1 MALQTNSSKNDT
13 TVTIGGKTYTLS
25 GYESENYLQE
35 VASYLNTKIA
45 EIRND
50 RELQKLPFEMRN
62 VLLQLNIAD
71 DYFKARSEADK
82 VHVRMGEKDQNL
94 SDVKHDLVA
103 AQMKLESAE
112 KKNRSLEAQLQ
123 EALDRIEQLEQQVP
137 AAAEGPDLRWDR
149 ARNRQR
155 NLPGPAGRTETDF
168 HRGGAY
174 GHRLFYMTGAA
185 AGRDQ
190 VSGGPAHFI

>member
-123 EALDRIEQLEQQVP
+123 EALDRIEQLEQQDRAGSRRGVRFEVGP
-137 AAAEGPDLRWDR
+137 GQEQAAEPSRTGRKN
-149 ARNRQR
+149 RN
-155 NLPGPAGRTETDF
+155 
-168 HRGGAY
+168 
-174 GHRLFYMTGAA
+174 
-185 AGRDQ
+185 
-190 VSGGPAHFI
+190 

>member
-71 DYFKARSEADK
+71 DYFKAKAKAEEIARDDTEKEQQLYDLRHEVIEAQIK
-82 VHVRMGEKDQNL
+82 HEAALKLVEEYKEQINALQRKIVQLEAEKDRR
-94 SDVKHDLVA
+94 SDK
-103 AQMKLESAE
+103 
-112 KKNRSLEAQLQ
+112 
-123 EALDRIEQLEQQVP
+123 
-137 AAAEGPDLRWDR
+137 
-149 ARNRQR
+149 
-155 NLPGPAGRTETDF
+155 
-168 HRGGAY
+168 
-174 GHRLFYMTGAA
+174 
-185 AGRDQ
+185 
-190 VSGGPAHFI
+190 

>member
-123 EALDRIEQLEQQVP
+123 EALDRIEQLEQQDRAGSRRGARFEVGP
-137 AAAEGPDLRWDR
+137 GQEQAAEP
-149 ARNRQR
+149 ARTGRKNR
-155 NLPGPAGRTETDF
+155 N
-168 HRGGAY
+168 
-174 GHRLFYMTGAA
+174 
-185 AGRDQ
+185 
-190 VSGGPAHFI
+190 

>member
-123 EALDRIEQLEQQVP
+123 EALDRIEQLEQQ
-137 AAAEGPDLRWDR
+137 DR
-149 ARNRQR
+149 AGSRRGARREVGPGQEQAGEPAKTGRKNRN
-155 NLPGPAGRTETDF
+155 
-168 HRGGAY
+168 
-174 GHRLFYMTGAA
+174 
-185 AGRDQ
+185 
-190 VSGGPAHFI
+190 

>member
-94 SDVKHDLVA
+94 SDD
-103 AQMKLESAE
+103 
-112 KKNRSLEAQLQ
+112 EAGICRKEEPQS
-123 EALDRIEQLEQQVP
+123 
-137 AAAEGPDLRWDR
+137 GS
-149 ARNRQR
+149 
-155 NLPGPAGRTETDF
+155 
-168 HRGGAY
+168 
-174 GHRLFYMTGAA
+174 AA
-185 AGRDQ
+185 AG
-190 VSGGPAHFI
+190 GPGQDRAAGAAGPCRQPQRVQI

>member
-112 KKNRSLEAQLQ
+112 KKNRSLEAQVL
-123 EALDRIEQLEQQVP
+123 
-137 AAAEGPDLRWDR
+137 AAAEGPDLRWDWV
-149 ARNRQR
+149 RNRQESLR
-155 NLPGPAGRTETDF
+155 RPAGRTETDL
-168 HRGGAY
+168 HKGG
-174 GHRLFYMTGAA
+174 GVLLPSFFDIMRLV
-185 AGRDQ
+185 Q
-190 VSGGPAHFI
+190 

>member
-62 VLLQLNIAD
+62 VLLQLN
-71 DYFKARSEADK
+71 
-82 VHVRMGEKDQNL
+82 MNL

-123 EALDRIEQLEQQVP
+123 EALDRIEQLEQQ
-137 AAAEGPDLRWDR
+137 DR
-149 ARNRQR
+149 AGSRRGSRFEVGPGQEQAGEPAKTGRKNRN
-155 NLPGPAGRTETDF
+155 
-168 HRGGAY
+168 
-174 GHRLFYMTGAA
+174 
-185 AGRDQ
+185 
-190 VSGGPAHFI
+190 

>member
-71 DYFKARSEADK
+71 DYFKARSEADEPE
-82 VHVRMGEKDQNL
+82 RCQ
-94 SDVKHDLVA
+94 A
-103 AQMKLESAE
+103 
-112 KKNRSLEAQLQ
+112 
-123 EALDRIEQLEQQVP
+123 
-137 AAAEGPDLRWDR
+137 
-149 ARNRQR
+149 
-155 NLPGPAGRTETDF
+155 
-168 HRGGAY
+168 
-174 GHRLFYMTGAA
+174 
-185 AGRDQ
+185 
-190 VSGGPAHFI
+190 

>member
-82 VHVRMGEKDQNL
+82 VHVRMGED
-94 SDVKHDLVA
+94 
-103 AQMKLESAE
+103 
-112 KKNRSLEAQLQ
+112 EAGICRKEEPQS
-123 EALDRIEQLEQQVP
+123 
-137 AAAEGPDLRWDR
+137 GS
-149 ARNRQR
+149 
-155 NLPGPAGRTETDF
+155 
-168 HRGGAY
+168 
-174 GHRLFYMTGAA
+174 AA
-185 AGRDQ
+185 AG
-190 VSGGPAHFI
+190 GPGQDRAAGAAGPCRQPQRVQI

>member
-62 VLLQLNIAD
+62 VLLQLPQ
-71 DYFKARSEADK
+71 S
-82 VHVRMGEKDQNL
+82 G
-94 SDVKHDLVA
+94 S
-103 AQMKLESAE
+103 
-112 KKNRSLEAQLQ
+112 
-123 EALDRIEQLEQQVP
+123 
-137 AAAEGPDLRWDR
+137 
-149 ARNRQR
+149 
-155 NLPGPAGRTETDF
+155 
-168 HRGGAY
+168 
-174 GHRLFYMTGAA
+174 AA
-185 AGRDQ
+185 AG
-190 VSGGPAHFI
+190 GPGQDRAAGAAGPCRQPQRVQI